1 MSLALYARVSNDR
14 QREEGT
20 IASQVAELRE
30 VAVAEGFRVE
40 ERHVYLDDGRSG
52 YYLDRPGLDALR
64 DAARDGLV
72 DTVLVHD
79 PDRLSRKYA
88 YQVLLLEEFAR
99 WQVTVR
105 FLRSP
110 PAESP
115 EQRLLVQM
123 QGVIAEYERARIT
136 ERTRRGKLYWA
147 RQGRPGGGRVPY
159 GYKRVRLQPS
169 DPPSM
174 EVDPQ
179 TAPIVQ
185 QMFRWYAKERLS
197 DRQIAIRLTKM
208 GTPPRTRN
216 GHSYWSVGSVRVI
229 LRNDAYLGIW
239 YANRYKKEIRAGQMH
254 PQQVRRP
261 ADQWIPIPIPALIS
275 PELFAEAG
283 RIRESGI
290 HRGRNALKRPES
302 HLLRR
307 LVVCGYCHRKTNSV
321 TSHGG
326 RHRYYWCCGTDAQYI
341 RPRRC
346 YCPHPTTA
354 AAKLD
359 ELVWSDVVSLLQD
372 PQLLLAAW
380 REQHQL
386 PLNGTL
392 AAEQI
397 KTLTRRIRDAERQKQ
412 RLLDAYQHEALELE
426 ELTVRRQSIEQRVQ
440 ADQKAL
446 EELSR
451 QAESGFTLG
460 DLEKHVEEI
469 CERLA
474 GKLHNMDMSKRI
486 KLCRDL
492 IDKVEVKNHDVQIYY
507 KLPVS
512 GNYRNKQNHLNE
524 VIQRDGAGD
533 GVGKLNRIGGTEE
546 SAPVG
551 CHIPVSLFRVRS
563 DLDFASVPHGSTTPH
578 HRCRVP
584 LDGAPP
590 SSRR

>member
-20 IASQVAELRE
+20 IASQVQELRE
-30 VAVAEGFRVE
+30 FAAAEGFSVE
-40 ERHVYLDDGRSG
+40 ERHVYLDDGKSG

-105 FLRSP
+105 FLKSP

-136 ERTRRGKLYWA
+136 ERTRRGKLFWA

-159 GYKRVRLQPS
+159 GYTRVRPEPS
-169 DPPSM
+169 QPPSM

-185 QMFRWYAKERLS
+185 QMFRWYGTDRLS
-197 DRQIAIRLTKM
+197 DRQIAIRLTKL
-208 GTPPRTRN
+208 GTPARTRN
-216 GHSYWSVGSVRVI
+216 GHSYWHPGSVRTV
-229 LRNDAYLGIW
+229 LMNDAYLGIW
-239 YANRYKKEIRAGQMH
+239 YANRYKKEAREGQRH

-275 PELFAEAG
+275 PELFAEAQ

-290 HRGRNALKRPES
+290 HRGRTALKRPES

-307 LVVCGYCHRKTNSV
+307 LVVCGYCHRKVNSV

-326 RHRYYWCCGTDAQYI
+326 RHRYYWCRGTDPHFV
-341 RPRRC
+341 RPRRTF
-346 YCPHPTTA
+346 CPHPTTA
-354 AAKLD
+354 AANLD

-386 PLNGTL
+386 PVDGTL
-392 AAEQI
+392 TAEQI
-397 KTLTRRIRDAERQKQ
+397 KTLTRRIRDAERQKE
-412 RLLDAYQHEALELE
+412 RLLDAYQQESIELE
-426 ELTVRRQSIEQRVQ
+426 ELTVRRHSIEQRLQ
-440 ADQKAL
+440 SDQRTL
-446 EELSR
+446 NELSR
-451 QAESGFTLG
+451 QAESGFTLS

-474 GKLHNMDMSKRI
+474 GKLDSMNMSGRI

-492 IDKVEVKNHDVQIYY
+492 IEKVEVKNHDVQIYY

-512 GNYRNKQNHLNE
+512 GNYRNKQNHLSKRME
-524 VIQRDGAGD
+524 GYRSGD
-533 GVGKLNRIGGTEE
+533 GFQE
-546 SAPVG
+546 
-551 CHIPVSLFRVRS
+551 H
-563 DLDFASVPHGSTTPH
+563 D
-578 HRCRVP
+578 
-584 LDGAPP
+584 
-590 SSRR
+590 

>member
-20 IASQVAELRE
+20 IASQVQELRE
-30 VAVAEGFRVE
+30 FASAEGLNVE

-99 WQVTVR
+99 WEVTVR

-110 PAESP
+110 PAENP

-136 ERTRRGKLYWA
+136 ERTRRGKLFWA

-159 GYKRVRLQPS
+159 GYKRVRAEPS

-185 QMFRWYAKERLS
+185 QMFRWYAHERLS

-216 GHSYWSVGSVRVI
+216 GHSYWTVGSVRVI
-229 LRNDAYLGIW
+229 LCNDAYLGIW
-239 YANRYKKEIRAGQMH
+239 YANRYKKEVRADRRY
-254 PQQVRRP
+254 PQQIRRP
-261 ADQWIPIPIPALIS
+261 ANEWIPIPIPALIS
-275 PELFAEAG
+275 PELFAEAQ
-283 RIRESGI
+283 RIRDSGI
-290 HRGRNALKRPES
+290 HQGRAALKRPES

-307 LVVCGYCHRKTNSV
+307 LVVCGYCHRKMNSV

-326 RHRYYWCCGTDAQYI
+326 RHRYYWCAGTDRQYI
-341 RPRRC
+341 KPRRY

-359 ELVWSDVVSLLQD
+359 ELVWSDVVFLLQD

-386 PLNGTL
+386 PVDGTL

-397 KTLTRRIRDAERQKQ
+397 KTLTRRIRDAERQRQ
-412 RLLDAYQHEALELE
+412 RLLDAYQHEAIDLE
-426 ELTVRRQSIEQRVQ
+426 ELTARRQNIEQRLQ
-440 ADQKAL
+440 CDQRTL
-446 EELSR
+446 DELSR
-451 QAESGFTLG
+451 QVESGFTLG
-460 DLEKHVEEI
+460 DLDKHVEQV
-469 CERLA
+469 CDRLA
-474 GKLHNMDMSKRI
+474 GKLGSMEMSERI

-492 IDKVEVKNHDVQIYY
+492 IDKVEVKNHDVEIYY

-512 GNYRNKQNHLNE
+512 GNYRNKQNHLYE
-524 VIQRDGAGD
+524 VVERDRAGD
-533 GVGKLNRIGGTEE
+533 
-546 SAPVG
+546 
-551 CHIPVSLFRVRS
+551 RVCE
-563 DLDFASVPHGSTTPH
+563 LH
-578 HRCRVP
+578 
-584 LDGAPP
+584 
-590 SSRR
+590 

>member
-20 IASQVAELRE
+20 IASQVQELRE
-30 VAVAEGFRVE
+30 CAAAEGLHVE

-110 PAESP
+110 PAENP

-136 ERTRRGKLYWA
+136 ERTRRGKLFWA

-159 GYKRVRLQPS
+159 GYKRVRAEPS

-185 QMFRWYAKERLS
+185 QMFRWYAHDRLS

-208 GTPPRTRN
+208 RTPPRTRN
-216 GHSYWSVGSVRVI
+216 GQSDWTVGSVRVI

-239 YANRYKKEIRAGQMH
+239 YANRYKKEVRADRMH
-254 PQQVRRP
+254 PQQVMRP
-261 ADQWIPIPIPALIS
+261 ADQWISIPIPALIS
-275 PELFAEAG
+275 PELFAEAQ

-290 HRGRNALKRPES
+290 HKGRTALKRPES

-307 LVVCGYCHRKTNSV
+307 LVVCGYCHRKMNSV

-326 RHRYYWCCGTDAQYI
+326 RHRYYWCRGTDPQLVK
-341 RPRRC
+341 PRRC
-346 YCPHPTTA
+346 YCPHPTMTA
-354 AAKLD
+354 TKLD

-372 PQLLLAAW
+372 PHLLLAAW

-386 PLNGTL
+386 PVDGTL
-392 AAEQI
+392 AAEQT
-397 KTLTRRIRDAERQKQ
+397 KTLTRQIRDAERQKQ
-412 RLLDAYQHEALELE
+412 RLLDAYQHEAIELE
-426 ELTVRRQSIEQRVQ
+426 ELNARRQNIEQRLQ
-440 ADQKAL
+440 TDRKAL
-446 EELSR
+446 DELSR
-451 QAESGFTLG
+451 QAESGLTLG

-469 CERLA
+469 CDRLA
-474 GKLHNMDMSKRI
+474 GRLDSMEMSQRI
-486 KLCRDL
+486 QLCRDL
-492 IDKVEVKNHDVQIYY
+492 IDIVEVKNHDVKIHY

-512 GNYRNKQNHLNE
+512 GNYRNKQNHLHE
-524 VIQRDGAGD
+524 VVERNGSGD
-533 GVGKLNRIGGTEE
+533 GVSEL
-546 SAPVG
+546 
-551 CHIPVSLFRVRS
+551 HRVRR
-563 DLDFASVPHGSTTPH
+563 A
-578 HRCRVP
+578 
-584 LDGAPP
+584 
-590 SSRR
+590 